1 MFDKEINFHHH
12 DESLRFPSEIKI
24 TEKRAPTD
32 ESVKLLKEMESEAL
46 DNLIF
51 KVSETRPNRFSF
63 EVFFIRYVADVY
75 DFSKGCM
82 VIRFN
87 CNGKDYSR
95 KVTCTSK
102 MMDLVRHYQNRS
114 NATLNE
120 LPMALQQYV
129 ILELSLMIA
138 NMLVDTDSNVF
149 YDLFSKIQAGDAIN
163 FDIST
168 IEDNIDSM
176 CY

>member
-1 MFDKEINFHHH
+1 MFDKDIEFHHH
-12 DESLRFPSEIKI
+12 DNSVRFPDEIKI

-32 ESVKLLKEMESEAL
+32 ESVRLLKEMEDKAL
-46 DNLIF
+46 DSLIL
-51 KVSETRPNRFSF
+51 KVSETRSNKFSY
-63 EVFFIRYVADVY
+63 EVFFSRYADVNS
-75 DFSKGCM
+75 FCSKGCM
-82 VIRFN
+82 VIKFN

-102 MMDLVRHYQNRS
+102 MMDLVRQCQNRK
-114 NATLNE
+114 ATLIE

-138 NMLVDTDSNVF
+138 NMLVDTDSNVIGE
-149 YDLFSKIQAGDAIN
+149 LFSKIQAGDAIN

-168 IEDNIDSM
+168 IEDNIEDSL
-176 CY
+176 Y